1 MTRCPVYIPE
11 GGTAMDEHAGA
22 TTRTSKMQRAAAA
35 YASYTCQV
43 FPCAPQS
50 KKPLIDNG
58 YKGASTDADQIAAW
72 WGQWPDANVA
82 LACAPSGYIAL
93 DVDPHRLDDAGRA
106 FVADLEANHPT
117 ATQDTP
123 TGGCHYLYM
132 LPPGVTLSN
141 SPGDL
146 PAGVDVRAN
155 GYILLSPSEVTYRG
169 DDASAK
175 GVPDGFTGRYAWRE
189 GMRPTEFPPTPLPD
203 HVLALLKRKERTPA
217 PPPLLPAPTYTNG
230 ANGTGS
236 RYAQAALDKELDKLA
251 RTSAGGR
258 NEQLN
263 KSAFSLGQL
272 VAGGA
277 LDEGEVVDKLTTVA
291 LAVGLGEG
299 ETDATIKSGLESGK
313 QSPRGVPE
321 MPTIVWPVFGQPDPA
336 PNGGGTAAPRRVTFV
351 ERPHNTDMGNAKRMH
366 AFVQGKVF
374 YVPQFDRWYIW
385 AGTHWQEDETFEI
398 VKLAK
403 RVVLSIYAE
412 ASRIEDDDQRKETN
426 KWAAKSEQKQR
437 LDAMVALLRSEPDIS
452 RRPDEIDQHPMLLPC
467 LNGTLDLATGDLR
480 PPNPDDLLTKRLPV
494 AYDPAAECPTWER
507 FLQRIMD
514 GNIDLIAFLQ
524 RLIGHALTGDATGK
538 YLVFMYGPKG
548 NNGKSTLVETVM
560 RLLGPY
566 AMKSPTEMVM
576 AKSYRGGIPNDIA
589 RLRGV
594 RFTVTNEVD
603 EGMTLSESVV
613 KDLTGYDTLTAR
625 FMRAEYFDFIPT
637 HKLWIYGNHKPDIRG
652 TDAAIWDRVKL
663 IPFDV
668 EIPKEERDPE
678 MLTKL
683 TAELPGILAWAVR
696 GNALWQRHGINAPAI
711 VASATGEYRTEQDI
725 IGQFL
730 TECCDLDSTAQIGAT
745 ALYQVYEVWSKQ
757 NGMRPESGT
766 KFGSDLARR
775 GFSTARS
782 RAGNMRRGLKL
793 NEVGAGLR
801 PTPPTH
807 WSDRD

>member
-1 MTRCPVYIPE
+1 M
-11 GGTAMDEHAGA
+11 AGN
-22 TTRTSKMQRAAAA
+22 TRTTVSKMQRAATA
-35 YASYTCQV
+35 YAGYACRV
-43 FPCAPQS
+43 FPCAPHS
-50 KKPLIDNG
+50 KTPLTDNG
-58 YKGASTDADQIAAW
+58 YKDAAQDAAQIAAW
-72 WGQWPDANVA
+72 WERWPDANVA

-93 DVDPHRLDDAGRA
+93 DVDPHRLDDNGRA
-106 FVADLEANHPT
+106 FVDNLEANFPT

-132 LPPGVTLSN
+132 LPPDVSLSN
-141 SPGDL
+141 SAGQL
-146 PAGVDVRAN
+146 PAGIDVRVN

-169 DDASAK
+169 DDAKAK
-175 GVPDGFTGRYAWRE
+175 GVPDGFAGRYAWRE
-189 GMRPTEFPPTPLPD
+189 DMRPTEFPPTTLPD
-203 HVLALLKRKERTPA
+203 HVLALLKTKDRIGA
-217 PPPLLPAPTYTNG
+217 PPPSPAPTYTNG
-230 ANGTGS
+230 TAGPLAA
-236 RYAQAALDKELDKLA
+236 RYAQAALEKELDELA
-251 RTSAGGR
+251 RTPEGGR

-272 VAGGA
+272 VAGRA
-277 LDEGEVVDKLTTVA
+277 LDESEVIDKLESVA
-291 LAVGLGEG
+291 LAIGLDAGEIRG
-299 ETDATIKSGLESGK
+299 TIKSGLNSGK

-321 MPTIVWPVFGQPDPA
+321 MPEIVWPVFGQPESA
-336 PNGGGTAAPRRVTFV
+336 PNGDGAAAPRRVTFI

-374 YVPQFDRWYIW
+374 YVPQFDRWYVW

-403 RVVLSIYAE
+403 RTVLSIYAE
-412 ASRIEDDDQRKETN
+412 ASRIEDDEQRKQTA
-426 KWAAKSEQKQR
+426 KWAAKSEQRQR
-437 LDAMVALLRSEPDIS
+437 VDAMIALLRSEPGIS

-467 LNGTLDLATGDLR
+467 ANGTLDLATGDLR

-494 AYDPAAECPTWER
+494 AYDPAAVCPTWER
-507 FLQRIMD
+507 FLHRIMD
-514 GNIDLIAFLQ
+514 GDTDLIAFIQ

-538 YLVFMYGPKG
+538 YMVFMYGPKG

-625 FMRAEYFDFIPT
+625 FMRAEFFDFTPT
-637 HKLWIYGNHKPDIRG
+637 HKLWIYGNHKPEIRG

-668 EIPKEERDPE
+668 EIPKGERDPD

-683 TAELPGILAWAVR
+683 IAELPGILAWAVR
-696 GNALWQRHGINAPAI
+696 GNALWQRHGIAAPAA
-711 VASATGEYRTEQDI
+711 VAEATGKYQNEQDA
-725 IGQFL
+725 IGQFIAD
-730 TECCDLDSTAQIGAT
+730 CCDLEPSAQIGAS
-745 ALYQVYEVWSKQ
+745 ALYQVYELWSKRL
-757 NGMRPESGT
+757 GLHAESGT
-766 KFGSDLARR
+766 KFGGDLTRR
-775 GFSTARS
+775 GFATARS
-782 RAGNMRRGLKL
+782 RMGNLRCGLRL
-793 NEVGAGLR
+793 NEYGQSLT
-801 PTPPTH
+801 PTPAVH